1 MNTVAISGNLTRDPE
16 LTTTASGAEIANIG
30 IAVQENR
37 RNPDQTWRQIT
48 HFFTCVAFNGQAR
61 TAMKFSKG
69 DLASIQG
76 RLQHRTWEAQ
86 DGSKRSVVEIVVADI
101 VGEKMYTKS
110 DGSSPRQAPPQA
122 APQQQQAA
130 PPPPPP
136 AQPAPVANGAGDP
149 GWSDDDIPF

>member
-1 MNTVAISGNLTRDPE
+1 MNSVAISGNLTRDPE
-16 LTTTASGAEIANIG
+16 LTTTPSGAEIANIG

-86 DGSKRSVVEIVVADI
+86 DGSKRQAVEVVAESVQFLGGRQDSEGAAY
-101 VGEKMYTKS
+101 VPAGATAS
-110 DGSSPRQAPPQA
+110 GGDDFPTSPA
-122 APQQQQAA
+122 
-130 PPPPPP
+130 
-136 AQPAPVANGAGDP
+136 
-149 GWSDDDIPF
+149 DDDIPF